1 MNFLKFKDFD
11 NIYIITVRD
20 NTINA
25 SFKINNMDDYES
37 ETKDIEDDEDYR
49 IINLMAPEN
58 TTKNLQIFQID
69 IEVIK

>member
-1 MNFLKFKDFD
+1 MNFLKFKDID
-11 NIYIITVRD
+11 NIYSITVRD
-20 NTINA
+20 NTISA